1 MSDPAKTS
9 GSDKAPLLSNL
20 LGWDVQLSRASE
32 YNPAT
37 ETKSRSFDDR
47 NQTALDYPS
56 EKRIPDLFEEQV
68 TRSPDAIAAVFRD
81 EQITYRDL
89 DLKANQLA
97 RFLLQR
103 GVHPEDRIGI
113 VLERSLTV
121 FVALLGVLKAG
132 CTYVPLDPFYP
143 ASRLKFLVADAKV
156 AFILTQESVQ
166 EVVSEFGAP
175 VVVVD
180 AEWEAMAA
188 QSTDPLR
195 LDFSSENL
203 AYVIYT
209 SGSTGRPKGVMVR
222 HRNVINLFTAMDQHL
237 APEASG
243 VWLAV
248 ASISFDISVLEL
260 LWPLARGFRVILQ
273 DSVFSVSGP
282 VATGAAWNEVYSPA
296 GQILRHRVTHM
307 QCTPSLARM
316 IVSSPA
322 GRQALGTLQKF
333 LVGGEA
339 FPISLAKELFKAG
352 PKEIWNM
359 YGPTETTVLSTIQRL
374 NKDDKVVS
382 IGRPIANTWIVVL
395 DEEGKPVSTGV
406 SGELY
411 IGGEGV
417 ARGYLDDPDLT
428 AQRFISGEPLGY
440 QGLCYRTG
448 DLVRFLPDG
457 SLEFLGRLDHQVKI
471 RGHRVELGEI
481 ETALSK
487 HPGVREVLVVAV
499 DDPHE
504 EKTLVG
510 YLTTNNVEVWHAEL
524 RRFLE
529 PTLPSYMIPRGF
541 VVLEAFPLTP
551 NGKIDRAAL
560 PPVGY
565 VNSPVT
571 AAPADEIEA
580 RLAELWCY
588 ALGINSIDVEADYF
602 EMGGHSLMAVR
613 LLCEI
618 NREFNTELPLGTLL
632 DAPTVRK
639 MTETIRNVGV
649 QGVGSPVVPIQRTG
663 SKPPLFCIGPLNG
676 EVLLFRNLAL
686 ELGPDQPMFGLQPF
700 GLNRVAS
707 AVVPIE
713 DIAGHYIEQ
722 IKAMDV
728 GRYSLLGYSFGGLV
742 AVEMA
747 RQLAGDNFV
756 PSVVLIDADYPAGC
770 KAAETLPERL
780 LRYKHHLRIL
790 VFGPDRLA
798 HIADGLKQRFIRTAY
813 RTASVVDTPVP
824 ALSKSIIDRQQI
836 AADNYRARPYGG
848 RVHLFKAETALP
860 FFAGGPEL
868 GWKGIL
874 SDLVIYLVPG
884 DHGTI
889 NTGNNLN
896 ILAQKLSSWTN
907 SSAPSG

>member
-9 GSDKAPLLSNL
+9 SSDKIPLLSNL
-20 LGWDVQLSRASE
+20 LGLDVQLSPAKH
-32 YNPAT
+32 YNPAADI
-37 ETKSRSFDDR
+37 KSRSFDTR

-56 EKRIPDLFEEQV
+56 EKRIQDLFEEQV
-68 TRSPDAIAAVFRD
+68 ARAPGAIAAVFLD
-81 EQITYRDL
+81 QQITYREL
-89 DLKANQLA
+89 DLRANQLA
-97 RFLLQR
+97 RFLQER
-103 GVHPEDRIGI
+103 GAHPEDRIGI
-113 VLERSLTV
+113 ALERSLTI

-143 ASRLKFLVADAKV
+143 ASRLKFAVADAKV
-156 AFILTQESVQ
+156 AFILTQESVRS
-166 EVVSEFGAP
+166 VVSEFGAP
-175 VVVVD
+175 VVAVD
-180 AEWEAMAA
+180 TEWPAVAA
-188 QSTDPLR
+188 HPTDPLR

-222 HRNVINLFTAMDQHL
+222 HRNVMNLFTAMDQHL
-237 APEASG
+237 ILETPG

-248 ASISFDISVLEL
+248 TSISFDISVLEL
-260 LWPLARGFRVILQ
+260 LWTLARGFRVILQ
-273 DSVFSVSGP
+273 DSVSSVSSP
-282 VATGAAWNEVYSPA
+282 VFEGTPTNDSYSLA
-296 GQILRHRVTHM
+296 NQILRHRVTHL

-316 IVSSPA
+316 IVSSPV
-322 GRQALGTLQKF
+322 GRQALGIIQKL

-339 FPISLAKELFKAG
+339 FPLSLAQELFKAG

-359 YGPTETTVLSTIQRL
+359 YGPTETTVWSTMQRL
-374 NKDDKVVS
+374 HKDDKAIS
-382 IGRPIANTWIVVL
+382 IGRPIANTWILVL
-395 DEEGKPVSTGV
+395 DEERNPVSIGV
-406 SGELY
+406 PGELY
-411 IGGEGV
+411 IGGAGV
-417 ARGYLDDPDLT
+417 ARGYLDDPELT
-428 AQRFISGEPLGY
+428 AQRFIAAESFGFDS
-440 QGLCYRTG
+440 LCYRTG
-448 DLVRFLPDG
+448 DLVRPLPDG

-471 RGHRVELGEI
+471 RGHRVELGEV
-481 ETALSK
+481 EAALSQ
-487 HPGVREVLVVAV
+487 HAGIREAVVVAV
-499 DDPHE
+499 DGPHQ
-504 EKTLVG
+504 EKTLAAYVTKSNSDVSA
-510 YLTTNNVEVWHAEL
+510 LEL

-529 PTLPSYMIPRGF
+529 PNLPSHMIPSAF
-541 VVLEAFPLTP
+541 VFLDAFPLTP

-560 PPVGY
+560 PPVGS
-565 VNSPVT
+565 VNNPV
-571 AAPADEIEA
+571 AVAPADEIEA

-618 NREFNTELPLGTLL
+618 NREFKTELPLGTLL

-639 MTETIRNVGV
+639 MMETIRNVGV
-649 QGVGSPVVPIQRTG
+649 QGVGSPVIPIQRTG

-700 GLNRVAS
+700 GLNRAAS
-707 AVVPIE
+707 ALVPVE
-713 DIAGHYIEQ
+713 DTASHYIEQ

-747 RQLAGDNFV
+747 RQLSAGGGFV

-780 LRYKHHLRIL
+780 HRYRHHLKIL
-790 VFGPDRLA
+790 FFGPDRFA
-798 HIADGLKQRFIRTAY
+798 HISDRLKVRFVRTAY
-813 RTASVVDTPVP
+813 RTAAVVDTPVP
-824 ALSKSIIDRQQI
+824 SLSTSIIDRQRI
-836 AADNYRARPYGG
+836 AADNYRARPYDG
-848 RVHLFKAETALP
+848 RVYLFKAESELP

-874 SDLVIYLVPG
+874 SDLVIYVVPG

-896 ILAQKLSSWTN
+896 ILAQKLVSWLE
-907 SSAPSG
+907 